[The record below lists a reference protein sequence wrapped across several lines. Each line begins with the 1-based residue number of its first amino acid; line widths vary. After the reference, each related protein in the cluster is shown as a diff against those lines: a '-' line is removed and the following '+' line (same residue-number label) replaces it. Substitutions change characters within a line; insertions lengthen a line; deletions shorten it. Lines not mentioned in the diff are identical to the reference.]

1 MDDRIKVAIRVRP
14 LNDRE
19 LNGAQTNAWTVQND
33 SIFQTQSSDPNK
45 PSSSAVY
52 TFDKIFWGD
61 VSTKDVHEKLAK
73 EIILSTMNGVNGT
86 IFAYGQTSSGK
97 THTMQG
103 NTKEPGII
111 TLALEDIF
119 QFIMQTPDRE
129 FLLRVSYLEIY
140 NENIR
145 DLLNTDNDNL
155 KIHEKNNR
163 EIFVGNLTE
172 SIVVSPKEV
181 AQLMQRGE
189 SNRHVGE
196 TNMNER
202 SSRSHTIFRMSRAE
216 GYQEDLLPRV
226 RQGVVLGVYE
236 YRSKIGLNHN
246 LVRILN
252 SFLFMHEK
260 NLVDLAG
267 SERVSL
273 TGAEGIRL
281 REGGHINKS
290 LLTLGTVIAKLSD
303 GGSDRGHIP
312 YRDSKLT
319 RILQPSL
326 GGNARTAII
335 GTITPASGHCEETTS
350 TLKFASRAKNIQ
362 NKPEVNEEISQGDR
376 RPQEAAGRGNALY
389 LILYILNEWSAGVIL
404 VIYFE
409 AMQAKNRATSKP
421 SSDLE
426 DHTSQAE
433 GHNDR
438 FVKLMQENERE
449 QARLRSH
456 YEDLKATILT
466 SSHMNTTKSDKKSRK
481 MRRQTW
487 FPGVHNTFD
496 EKSGDNSSDGDNE
509 FLDDFKTES
518 SSNSLNS
525 KKRAVLSPD
534 TGIKKVKLEE
544 LEEKIQQV
552 AHSRA
557 AILEGIQKLL
567 DDDGM
572 EMVQDV
578 PGELQGLRSYL
589 VDWRVRLQNA
599 RYALQESE
607 KRFADEQRLSLAEVN
622 SLRES
627 YEEAKSKTEEM
638 SKEIEALDATYKAQ
652 FNCEAEAVQKAR
664 EELVAMEQT
673 MQESRA
679 VKEAEM
685 QSLAEKLR
693 DSEGQRRT
701 LTEEKNELQQ
711 KLEQLQQQL
720 ENLEKVKRDWE
731 TALDERNAAFG
742 SLTNELSEVKED
754 TDRQVR
760 ERDERLETL
769 RVLLEEKE
777 GTIRDLRQDMLIAHA
792 SVEELDQKLDASKQL
807 ENFLHAEQ
815 QKLRDELSE
824 ADLVKQTLQGLKQV
838 LNDRETENARLL
850 MQLSE
855 GHDRIQSLI
864 HELSAKEGLVQEMSV
879 ERDQLKERMV
889 PALEGKLA
897 DAEAIVVNLQSRCV
911 DADERCQAFSC
922 EASDLKVQLAESQY
936 VRENLEE
943 AVRMLNG
950 EHEDLSAKLV
960 DTQNQLRLLSDDTN
974 DRDHKIGDLSRQLTY
989 LQDDLRSKEILI
1001 TTLQELIRAANA
1013 LVEDTKQAANERID
1027 EMEAMI
1033 EAKIME
1039 TETAEE
1045 HLQNLQSKYHDS
1057 ETELERL
1064 RRQLAENEDETDVL
1078 RKQVQ
1083 QRQSMLTENEVAYA
1097 EQFATVT
1104 NSHQRHVQEMEA
1116 VTEDL
1121 RRKLEDA
1128 EERARLLSQEVAEVQ
1143 GRVTIFEQSENDLR
1157 LTIASL
1163 EHKVS
1168 EADGLFQSTRVDANR
1183 MIGELEVALKTAEDS
1198 NIAHEKQYLE
1208 ATSELERLNQYL
1220 ANANRELQVLRDAG
1234 QRNDASRAEKE
1245 MVYSKQLSSLQAE
1258 YTQIVQEK
1266 DACDEQVRSL
1276 VEEVD
1281 GLRHQ
1286 LEDYEKIKDEYGILT
1301 IQLQE
1306 FPKCIQSLETTL
1318 ETTVEAKAVMEKR
1331 LTQKIQELES
1341 ENDVV
1346 VERLKRDS
1354 QNVLKDWQHQMEE
1367 MELQLSDAKK
1377 EIELKTSQE
1386 QEIRTRIERGDYVD
1400 AGKLES
1406 LRIDMETK
1414 WNNERLALQNEIDTG
1429 CRELRTMETRLDNV
1443 KQELASAIKYGQD
1456 VDFKIQSG
1464 EYTSREEVLKM
1475 EQQLKTSF
1483 LEERSQL
1490 QSKLQ
1495 DLDCELQTV
1504 HALLEEARKDVQIKQ
1519 SQLLE
1524 VAHRFQSG
1532 ELVGVDKLKQLEAN
1546 LSERWNAER
1555 TELEHAFEISK
1566 KNLQTTENHLQVAQE
1581 ELGVMMEKEKEMV
1594 AKIERGDYLDI
1605 AKVIQMRSEMEQK
1618 WQEERG
1624 ALMGNLESAAVDLAS
1639 VTTMLDQT
1647 QAEIDL
1653 MSRRDEEVAARIAAG
1668 DLVERTKFE
1677 QDRAEIIMEWEREK
1691 TTFKIDI
1698 ESLKKQLEVAQAS
1711 IEHLKR
1717 EMELKDRQTQE
1728 ITTRLQRGGELTVQ
1742 ELTRLNTEEKTK
1754 RTELESVVSELY
1766 SKMNA
1771 QHVELE
1777 AAKRELRQKALA
1789 FDKLGAEYEKQRAF
1803 FSKEQKASSQKI
1815 QELETRSNDISR
1827 SSVDSNRKIT
1837 QLRQQL
1843 HQRESEVQELHKRIE
1858 QHESKISKDNHANLI
1873 QSQIAEN
1880 AETQSNELMMLTSL
1894 RAEVAKLSVE
1904 KENLGKQINTQ
1915 RMIAENEITKYKH
1928 LEAAYEKL
1936 ATDSLKLKKENER
1949 LLEENVVAGERD
1961 SEAGEPVPKRK
1972 HERTR
1977 DKERMKGTISEQSKD
1992 GKENSQHGNL
2002 GSEKAINP
2010 IDPADTRAPLIDTNV
2025 SNASTRRQ
2033 RLANRQNRSEGGATG
2048 EKEAAECNQQ

>member
-202 SSRSHTIFRMSRAE
+202 SSRSHTIFRMVIESRE
-216 GYQEDLLPRV
+216 RKVTKKTSYPESVKVSCL
-226 RQGVVLGVYE
+226 
-236 YRSKIGLNHN
+236 
-246 LVRILN
+246 
-252 SFLFMHEK
+252 

-362 NKPEVNEEISQGDR
+362 NKPEVNEVLSDEALLRKYRKEIADLKKQLD
-376 RPQEAAGRGNALY
+376 E
-389 LILYILNEWSAGVIL
+389 
-404 VIYFE
+404 
-409 AMQAKNRATSKP
+409 AKNRATSKP

-509 FLDDFKTES
+509 SRKGSKARFLDDFKTES